1 MLTTVLSSTAW
12 PGLRLL
18 SLTATGVLK
27 LLKSV
32 RKATRQAARQAHS
45 SRHRPWPEAI
55 SCWPHPEPVRVT
67 SPSFWSCTQAS
78 VPRGR
83 SSVKQRAW
91 CLLPQDQRLLSIF
104 SQEAL
109 FMSLHCRP
117 SRLRTGLQ
125 SLFWCCD
132 NPREG
137 LISAHSSVAHCGGE
151 VMVAGREAAAR
162 IPSQDAEDAE

>member
-1 MLTTVLSSTAW
+1 MLTTVVSSTAW

-45 SRHRPWPEAI
+45 SRHRQWPEAI

-67 SPSFWSCTQAS
+67 SPPFWSCTQAS

-91 CLLPQDQRLLSIF
+91 CLLPQDQRLLTS
-104 SQEAL
+104 SPRRH
-109 FMSLHCRP
+109 SSCHCRP

-132 NPREG
+132 SPREG
-137 LISAHSSVAHCGGE
+137 LISAHGSVAHCGGE
-151 VMVAGREAAAR
+151 VMVAGCEAAAR
-162 IPSQDAEDAE
+162 IPSQDAEDTE